1 MRCDVMRCEPRMEG
15 VQMDMARTVMMRKK
29 KKPAAAAANVGN
41 CAHRSLARGGAF
53 AVQACMHSGYKLQ

>member
-1 MRCDVMRCEPRMEG
+1 MRCDVMRTADGRRADGYGTHGDDE
-15 VQMDMARTVMMRKK
+15 KK
-29 KKPAAAAANVGN
+29 KKNPAAAAANVGN